1 MTKLIDEAKGAVRFF
16 DFGCGPAIG
25 GLAWHECFGTSSSR
39 WTYMGI
45 DASAEM
51 RQMGKQLWDSV
62 VGKDVTARWEG
73 DFGALDKTIE
83 EDVDKQPALVVL
95 YFSYFCANVST
106 RSAEALAKQL
116 CALMSRQ
123 SSNRYILVVQQATT
137 DADLNAYLVFRR
149 IVSQQMHVVE
159 LSAEGLIEENSN
171 LPFHE
176 VFSS

>member
-1 MTKLIDEAKGAVRFF
+1 
-16 DFGCGPAIG
+16 
-25 GLAWHECFGTSSSR
+25 
-39 WTYMGI
+39 MGI

-51 RQMGKQLWDSV
+51 RQIGNRLWESV
-62 VGKDVTARWEG
+62 VGKDVTARWESN
-73 DFGALDKTIE
+73 FGALDKAIG

-95 YFSYFCANVST
+95 YFSYFFANVST

-116 CALMSRQ
+116 CAMMSRH
-123 SSNRYILVVQQATT
+123 SSNRYILMVQQATT
-137 DADLNAYLVFRR
+137 DADMNAYVVFRR
-149 IVSQQMHVVE
+149 IVSQQMQVVE